1 MTRLRPR
8 DIKGSTEEIHELEA
22 LLNRELGANLDVN
35 QDHNLYCRNELMAY
49 LNENNFRQHE
59 GTNVNRSTIEQFID
73 RILTERNQNEN
84 INLDF
89 LPPTKVMQQATRYDN
104 IPTERLL
111 RVYNERFDSG
121 YSLKGLLSEFGNNEQ
136 EMRKQ
141 MIEHLVTDDESED
154 VYMYSLQPTPKSLV
168 GNVNPIQWRGQ
179 KVTRITRK
187 PGMKELQN
195 IVLNLYRD
203 VVRVKNAI
211 SPQGA
216 GEIVRKH
223 NSKAKPEA
231 HWRLETDDVNADGV
245 PDIIIK
251 NARGEPMYVNGYTT
265 KQSDYPETFAYYS
278 EFPTRDARKTMPKR
292 KFIRD
297 HLYDIDTLYESD
309 NSAELGNLRANKRPE
324 WYDTARKKYK
334 LTNID
339 KPRLSPYRRFQSFI
353 IQPKLNHILEDMEL
367 SNYKLKGPLLAKVT
381 SSVWN
386 NSVVIPIAQAN
397 GVSPED
403 LDKFRKSKAFKE
415 LSDQKVT
422 EIIANVRTKPDFASE
437 YEHEISTVTSDCM
450 RILDADHSNP
460 DAIDFLD

>member
-22 LLNRELGANLDVN
+22 LLNRELGTNLDVN

-89 LPPTKVMQQATRYDN
+89 LPPTKVMQQVTCYDN
-104 IPTERLL
+104 IPTKRLL

-141 MIEHLVTDDESED
+141 MIEHLVNDDESED
-154 VYMYSLQPTPKSLV
+154 AYMKSLLPTPKSLV

-231 HWRLETDDVNADGV
+231 HWRLETDDVNADGI
-245 PDIIIK
+245 PDLIIK

-265 KQSDYPETFAYYS
+265 KQSD
-278 EFPTRDARKTMPKR
+278 FPK
-292 KFIRD
+292 
-297 HLYDIDTLYESD
+297 H
-309 NSAELGNLRANKRPE
+309 
-324 WYDTARKKYK
+324 
-334 LTNID
+334 
-339 KPRLSPYRRFQSFI
+339 
-353 IQPKLNHILEDMEL
+353 
-367 SNYKLKGPLLAKVT
+367 
-381 SSVWN
+381 
-386 NSVVIPIAQAN
+386 
-397 GVSPED
+397 
-403 LDKFRKSKAFKE
+403 
-415 LSDQKVT
+415 
-422 EIIANVRTKPDFASE
+422 
-437 YEHEISTVTSDCM
+437 
-450 RILDADHSNP
+450 
-460 DAIDFLD
+460 